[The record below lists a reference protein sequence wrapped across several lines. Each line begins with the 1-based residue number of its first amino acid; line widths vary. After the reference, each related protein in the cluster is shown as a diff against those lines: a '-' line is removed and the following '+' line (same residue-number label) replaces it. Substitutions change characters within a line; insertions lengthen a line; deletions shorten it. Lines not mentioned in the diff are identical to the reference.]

1 MISSTLYR
9 SSRYLLLAF
18 FFSLPAFGYVF
29 EDEEPAI
36 TDRVARISSIDG
48 DVQIRRKDSE
58 EWESAVLN
66 LPIVEGDVISAGKA
80 SRFEI
85 QLNSKNY
92 VRVSENSIIT
102 LTTLQDKGI
111 ALSLQQGSALIRV
124 NEIDRDREFFEID
137 APRTTIAL
145 QRNGQYFIEAGS
157 QSDEVRVAVYNDG
170 EARVYSESSGFSLRS
185 GRSARMFI
193 GGANVGEWTIEDASR
208 FDLAFFDWSEERDD
222 LIARRLQNAHYDKY
236 YDRDI
241 YGADEL
247 NDYGDWTYDRSYG
260 YVWRPATRSI
270 SYYDDWSPYRYGQWR
285 WLPSYGWT
293 WVNDEPWGWA
303 TYHHGRWVWTNG
315 NWFWAPYSYYRDR
328 RSWWRPALVVLGVY
342 NNRVCWYPLP
352 YQYAYYDYNRRH
364 WLDRANRNPQGQGTV
379 ATNPTPTPV
388 PGGTVTLE
396 PRSRGH
402 KVPFEVVPEKGVVAM
417 SVEEFGKRRI
427 GQRLESPTVAKEIL
441 SKVPNSGDSP
451 PILPSFEEVKKRP
464 DVGIVTAKKR
474 PAIMPTTVRTGA
486 ATRTL
491 DAPLDKQLEK
501 TRIYGNRPPLGQPT
515 GQTPGI
521 NPSEDGKV
529 FVPRVGAVTRPTE
542 KRDEGNSSA
551 PIIIPPA
558 PRETPRRTETPK
570 YEPTPQRTESP
581 KYEPPPRR
589 TETPRYEP
597 PQRRTETP
605 RYEPPPQRTESPK
618 YEPPPRSDP
627 PKRSEPP
634 PQKSEPSKPS
644 APSGKKDGR

>member
-1 MISSTLYR
+1 MISSMLYR
-9 SSRYLLLAF
+9 SSMYLLVAF
-18 FFSLPAFGYVF
+18 VFSLPAFGYVF
-29 EDEEPAI
+29 EDEEPEI

-58 EWESAVLN
+58 EWENAVLN
-66 LPIVEGDVISAGKA
+66 LPVVEGDVISAGKG

-92 VRVSENSIIT
+92 VRISENSIIT
-102 LTTLQDKGI
+102 LTTLQETGI
-111 ALSLQQGSALIRV
+111 ALSLQQGSALIRL

-145 QRNGQYFIEAGS
+145 QQKGQYFIEAS
-157 QSDEVRVAVYNDG
+157 SMSEEVRVAVYNDG
-170 EARVYSESSGFSLRS
+170 EARVYSESSGFTLRS

-193 GGANVGEWTIEDASR
+193 GGANVGEWDIADASR
-208 FDLAFFDWSEERDD
+208 FDIAFFDWSEERDQ
-222 LIARRLQNAHYDKY
+222 LIARRLQTAHYDKY

-247 NDYGDWTYDRSYG
+247 NEYGDWTYDRSYG

-303 TYHHGRWVWTNG
+303 TYHHGRWVWING
-315 NWFWAPYSYYRDR
+315 GWYWAPYGYYRNR
-328 RSWWRPALVVLGVY
+328 RSWWRPALVVMGVY
-342 NNRVCWYPLP
+342 NNSVCWYPLP
-352 YQYAYYDYNRRH
+352 YHYSYYNYNRRYH
-364 WLDRANRNPQGQGTV
+364 WQNRGDRNQPSSGPV

-402 KVPFEVVPEKGVVAM
+402 KVPSEVVPAKGVVAL

-427 GQRLESPTVAKEIL
+427 GQRLDSPTVAKEIL

-464 DVGIVTAKKR
+464 DVGIANAKER
-474 PAIMPTTVRTGA
+474 PVLMPATVRTGA
-486 ATRTL
+486 AARTA
-491 DAPLDKQLEK
+491 DAPLDKQLER
-501 TRIYGNRPPLGQPT
+501 TRIYGNRPPLSQPSGQM
-515 GQTPGI
+515 PGI
-521 NPSEDGKV
+521 DSSQEGKGV
-529 FVPRVGAVTRPTE
+529 TPRTGAVSRPTE
-542 KRDEGNSSA
+542 KREDGINST
-551 PIIIPPA
+551 PIIVPPA
-558 PRETPRRTETPK
+558 PPRQTPRRTETRK
-570 YEPTPQRTESP
+570 YEPPPPQRTESP

-597 PQRRTETP
+597 P
-605 RYEPPPQRTESPK
+605 PQRTESPK
-618 YEPPPRSDP
+618 YEPPTQSDP

-644 APSGKKDGR
+644 PPSGKKDG